1 MHSRHAGT
9 SIEGPFWSSSLVPQL
24 VQKPRKTSYNVRQ
37 CCIWLQQIS
46 LDSHLAWSMLA
57 ANMAGRAASSH
68 ASSISGPASRRQL
81 KTLASTGK
89 LRLPESTCTAE
100 QLPSVPVGLR
110 AGLGSYVGP
119 NNLTIV
125 LSPALTAEP
134 VFARET
140 SRRHKT
146 TNRPA
151 P

>member
-1 MHSRHAGT
+1 MQQMHSRHAGT

-89 LRLPESTCTAE
+89 LDFQN
-100 QLPSVPVGLR
+100 QLVQLNSCRVCLWDFGPDWVPMR
-110 AGLGSYVGP
+110 AP
-119 NNLTIV
+119 TI
-125 LSPALTAEP
+125 
-134 VFARET
+134 
-140 SRRHKT
+140 SRSSSLLL
-146 TNRPA
+146 
-151 P
+151 